1 MLRPLLLLPLP
12 PVSVKRYHGPA
23 QLTPPPPPPHVST
36 RHRGADNFQGI
47 EEDAPLF
54 RAPGTQIGMRLPGFD
69 LIKQACPP
77 SLVSAIVL
85 EIALTCQVI
94 TSNEQLGGWLSQ

>member
-1 MLRPLLLLPLP
+1 MLRPLLLLLLP

-54 RAPGTQIGMRLPGFD
+54 RAPGT
-69 LIKQACPP
+69 
-77 SLVSAIVL
+77 
-85 EIALTCQVI
+85 
-94 TSNEQLGGWLSQ
+94 

>member
-1 MLRPLLLLPLP
+1 
-12 PVSVKRYHGPA
+12 
-23 QLTPPPPPPHVST
+23 
-36 RHRGADNFQGI
+36 
-47 EEDAPLF
+47 
-54 RAPGTQIGMRLPGFD
+54 MRLPGFD